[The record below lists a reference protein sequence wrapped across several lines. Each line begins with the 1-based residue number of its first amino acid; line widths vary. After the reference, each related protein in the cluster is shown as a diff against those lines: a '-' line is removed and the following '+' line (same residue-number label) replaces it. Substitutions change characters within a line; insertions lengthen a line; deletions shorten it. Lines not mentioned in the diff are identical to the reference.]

1 MLIHLGIFSVMLE
14 CMVYIQQSQMV
25 SVKVAEPEFL
35 MQGGQQIYR
44 LSPFSCFVGQILEL
58 AHQLHETRLV
68 SSKHCYNGNNF
79 FCAVKLRRCKNHL

>member
-35 MQGGQQIYR
+35 MQGGQQALAGSR
-44 LSPFSCFVGQILEL
+44 FSILGLLGNFSGIFVSTSCAGQI
-58 AHQLHETRLV
+58 T
-68 SSKHCYNGNNF
+68 
-79 FCAVKLRRCKNHL
+79 